1 MKKTIGILLAVIL
14 VFSLTSCGGGGG
26 GGSGIS
32 GIIGRIT
39 GNTSNNNASKNNFA
53 GRNFGDY
60 GAWAGDD
67 TKPTRFQF
75 GAGDANTVT
84 VTLEGV
90 DKGSCT
96 YNKPTGLSNVNLVIK
111 DSSNT
116 EIVNWTVNF
125 AEDGHSFNVTKKAG
139 SGTATFSMW

>member
-1 MKKTIGILLAVIL
+1 MKKTIGILLLAAFVA
-14 VFSLTSCGGGGG
+14 FSFTSCGGSG

-32 GIIGRIT
+32 SVINKIT
-39 GNTSNNNASKNNFA
+39 GKNDNASKNNFA

-60 GAWAGDD
+60 GMWVDD
-67 TKPTRFQF
+67 STKPTMFQF
-75 GAGDANTVT
+75 GSGDSNAVT

-90 DKGSCT
+90 SKGACT

-111 DSSNT
+111 DSTNA

-125 AEDGHSFNVTKKAG
+125 ADDGHSFNVTKKSG
-139 SGTATFSMW
+139 SGTATFSMYN

>member
-1 MKKTIGILLAVIL
+1 MKKTIGILLLAAFVAL
-14 VFSLTSCGGGGG
+14 SFTSCGGSG

-32 GIIGRIT
+32 SVINKIT
-39 GNTSNNNASKNNFA
+39 GKNDNASKNNFA

-60 GAWAGDD
+60 GMWVDD
-67 TKPTRFQF
+67 STKPTMFLF
-75 GAGDANTVT
+75 GGSDSNAVT

-90 DKGSCT
+90 SKGACT

-111 DSSNT
+111 DSTNA

-125 AEDGHSFNVTKKAG
+125 ADDGHSFNVTKKSG
-139 SGTATFSMW
+139 SGTATFSMYN